1 MGRERR
7 SKFLD
12 RSKFNFFSVKKHNP
26 CWTWCRSS
34 GGTRTHPHSFH
45 SHNTHSYRRRSG
57 CDWTKQPLNQ
67 WAALLPLSHRSL
79 VWACAGTYISLF
91 TCMWFYNKPVKALT
105 ESLYVCGGIW
115 THASITAVFT
125 TNVCLAATPSW
136 LSHWRLVFVELC
148 WIQWHQYNVSNSGI
162 WTHASITAVFTENV
176 CLATN
181 PSWLSHWRLVFVELC
196 WIQWHQYNV
205 RNSGIWTQNSMIQTH
220 HFIHWARQLFLFLMW
235 QLCT

>member
-1 MGRERR
+1 MVPE
-7 SKFLD
+7 
-12 RSKFNFFSVKKHNP
+12 V
-26 CWTWCRSS
+26 
-34 GGTRTHPHSFH
+34 GGDPTHPHSFIH
-45 SHNTHSYRRRSG
+45 TTLTHIAEIWLG
-57 CDWTKQPLNQ
+57 LNQQPLNRE
-67 WAALLPLSHRSL
+67 AALLPLSHRSL
-79 VWACAGTYISLF
+79 GWACAGTYISLF

-136 LSHWRLVFVELC
+136 LSRWRLVFVELC

-220 HFIHWARQLFLFLMW
+220 HFIHWARQLFFFLMW